1 VNDSEVESG
10 RRHRRRKTLLR
21 GLVVSRDGSFVV
33 EVLIRDL
40 SESGAKIVVP
50 GGQAI
55 PKRCYLV
62 ISGRKCALEV
72 IVVRTLLKEIG
83 VRFAEMHTLG
93 TLRGA
98 EWQFLRRL
106 IVERLPRSSALT

>member
-10 RRHRRRKTLLR
+10 RRHRRRKTALR
-21 GLVVSRDGSFVV
+21 GLVVSTDGSIVA

-40 SESGAKIVVP
+40 SESGAKIVVL
-50 GGQAI
+50 GGQVI
-55 PKRCYLV
+55 PERCYLV

-72 IVVRTLLKEIG
+72 IVVRTLANEIG
-83 VRFAEMHTLG
+83 LRFSEMHTLDS
-93 TLRGA
+93 LRGA

-106 IVERLPRSSALT
+106 IVERLPRSNVLP